1 MKVILLENI
10 ENLGK
15 KGESHE
21 VKEGFGRNFLIP
33 RRLAIPATKGNVK
46 SLQEHAKKL
55 IDRKEREAKTA
66 EGTKQRLDEASITIK
81 HKAGQDGKLFGSV
94 TAKELAEVIKK
105 ELGIAVDRKSIRLDD
120 PIKMTGAYAVEI
132 HLEKGI
138 TAQVKVEV
146 EQE

>member
-10 ENLGK
+10 DNVGK
-15 KGESHE
+15 KGETHE

-33 RRLAIPATKGNVK
+33 RHLAIPATRGNVK

-55 IDRKEREAKTA
+55 IDRKDRELKTA
-66 EGTKQRLDEASITIK
+66 EVTKQKLDEASLTIK

-94 TAKELAEVIKK
+94 TVKELTETIKQV
-105 ELGIAVDRKSIRLDD
+105 LGVEIDRKSIRLDE
-120 PIKMTGAYAVEI
+120 PIKMTGAYSVEI

-138 TAQVKVEV
+138 SARLKIEV

>member
-10 ENLGK
+10 DNVGK
-15 KGESHE
+15 KGETHE
-21 VKEGFGRNFLIP
+21 VKDGFGRNFLIP
-33 RRLAIPATKGNVK
+33 RHLALLATKGNVK

-55 IDRKEREAKTA
+55 IDRKDRDLKTA
-66 EGTKQRLDEASITIK
+66 EATKQRLDESSITIK

-94 TAKELAEVIKK
+94 TVKELAEAIKHSLDI
-105 ELGIAVDRKSIRLDD
+105 EIDRKSIRLDE
-120 PIKMTGAYAVEI
+120 PIKMTGAYTVDI

-138 TAQVKVEV
+138 SAQVKVEV

>member
-10 ENLGK
+10 DNVGK
-15 KGESHE
+15 KGETRE

-33 RRLAIPATKGNVK
+33 RRLAIPATRGNIK
-46 SLQEHAKKL
+46 NLQEHARKL
-55 IDRKEREAKTA
+55 IDLKEREVKSA
-66 EGTKQRLDEASITIK
+66 EATKKRLDEAVLTIK

-94 TAKELAEVIKK
+94 TVKELAEAIKK
-105 ELGIAVDRKSIRLDD
+105 AADIEVDRKSIKLDE
-120 PIKMTGAYAVEI
+120 PIKMTGAYSVEVQ
-132 HLEKGI
+132 LEKGI